1 MRIEVPVESFTIRSK
16 DGAGVRVH
24 KTGTGPHRWLLT
36 PGLGTPLLCWK
47 HIFEAFHQ
55 RMTIV
60 TWDQRGLFD
69 SERLRDRSALRFERH
84 VDDAE
89 AIVEHLGWDSFVTGS
104 WSMGVQ
110 LGLGL
115 YERMPERIQ
124 ALALINGAFEH
135 VLSTAYGPALTAP
148 LLRATLAGL
157 VRGARVLNPAARRL
171 LASGTAGLL
180 MDKLSVST
188 ANAPFVTAVTQEL
201 ARVELGTYFGILLE
215 LDRHSARPVLDK
227 VKVPT
232 LVTSGSKDVATP
244 PSVMRELSRRIPH
257 ADYVEIERGTHYT
270 PLEYPEALNHALERF
285 FSRVFAERWPP
296 AGASSE
302 DAVKPAGASE

>member
-89 AIVEHLGWDSFVTGS
+89 AIVERLGWNSFVTGS

-180 MDKLSVST
+180 MDKLAVST
-188 ANAPFVTAVTQEL
+188 ANAPAWS
-201 ARVELGTYFGILLE
+201 
-215 LDRHSARPVLDK
+215 DSARKPQTANRKLCLAGTICNRGQRRTATRYCFSMAAIASIGANVKRLNLPV
-227 VKVPT
+227 
-232 LVTSGSKDVATP
+232 S
-244 PSVMRELSRRIPH
+244 
-257 ADYVEIERGTHYT
+257 
-270 PLEYPEALNHALERF
+270 N
-285 FSRVFAERWPP
+285 
-296 AGASSE
+296 
-302 DAVKPAGASE
+302 

>member
-1 MRIEVPVESFTIRSK
+1 MRIDVPVESFTVRSR
-16 DGAGVRVH
+16 DGVGVRVH
-24 KTGTGPHRWLLT
+24 RAGKGPHRWLLT

-47 HIFEAFHQ
+47 HIFEAFHE

-69 SERLRDRSALRFERH
+69 SDAPLRGSALAFERH

-89 AIVEHLGWDSFVTGS
+89 SIVQHLGWDRFVTGS

-135 VLSTAYGPALTAP
+135 VLRTAYGPAFTTP
-148 LLRATLAGL
+148 LIRAALAGL
-157 VRGARVLNPAARRL
+157 VRGSRVLTPPARKF
-171 LASGTAGLL
+171 LASGKAGFL
-180 MDKLSVST
+180 MHKLSVST

-201 ARVELGTYFGILLE
+201 ARVDLGTYFTILLE
-215 LDRHSARPVLDK
+215 LDKHSARPVLDR
-227 VKVPT
+227 VNVPT
-232 LVTSGSKDVATP
+232 LITAGEKDVATP

-257 ADYVEIERGTHYT
+257 ADYVQIEDGTHYT
-270 PLEYPEALNHALERF
+270 PLEYPTELNRALERF
-285 FSRVFAERWPP
+285 FSRVFGGDWPLR
-296 AGASSE
+296 SE
-302 DAVKPAGASE
+302 G